1 MPNRTFSLAFIPAFL
16 VTSALALSGCSTL
29 GFGKKGAG
37 DESANGTL
45 SEADLNAQRE
55 GRFGSGGIPSA
66 EGEGPFRDIRFDYD
80 SSAINDLAR
89 EDIAFNA
96 EVLRKNPGVALQLE
110 GHTDER
116 GTAEYNMALGAAR
129 ARAVQ
134 EVLASL
140 GVGDSKIGT
149 ISYGEEV
156 PLDPNPSEDA
166 WAKNRRV
173 HFSGFGG

>member
-1 MPNRTFSLAFIPAFL
+1 MRTCASIVPTLL
-16 VTSALALSGCSTL
+16 VASALTLSGCSTL
-29 GFGKKGAG
+29 GFGKKGAADG
-37 DESANGTL
+37 SASGTL

-66 EGEGPFRDIRFDYD
+66 EGGGPFRDIRFDYD
-80 SSAINDLAR
+80 SSAINALAR
-89 EDIAFNA
+89 EDIVFNA
-96 EVLRKNPGVALQLE
+96 EVLRQNPGLSLQLE

-140 GVGDSKIGT
+140 GVGDSKIDT

-156 PLDPNPSEDA
+156 PLDPNPSEDG

-173 HFSGFGG
+173 HFSGFGR

>member
-1 MPNRTFSLAFIPAFL
+1 MTRRSFPILSALL
-16 VTSALALSGCSTL
+16 LTSALALSGCSTL

-37 DESANGTL
+37 EGAGSGGL

-66 EGEGPFRDIRFDYD
+66 EGEGPFRDIRFEYD
-80 SSAINDLAR
+80 SAAISEMAR
-89 EDIAFNA
+89 ADILHNA
-96 EVLRKNPGVALQLE
+96 EVLRQNPNLALQLE

-134 EVLASL
+134 EVLTSL
-140 GVGDSKIGT
+140 GVGGSKIDT

-173 HFSGFGG
+173 HFSAFSN